1 MRRIIYHSTASPDMD
16 RAALFRLVY
25 QARLVNERCGLS
37 GFLIYADQQFLQVL
51 EGPSWKLV
59 ATFESIRRDVRHS
72 DVTVIDER
80 SIREPLFRSWRM
92 RCFDKGGA
100 GAALD
105 AMTAEARGELPKVI
119 EDAVAAFFG
128 CDRARANLLRMH
140 PA

>member
-1 MRRIIYHSTASPDMD
+1 MRRIIYQSVAAPELD

-25 QARLVNERCGLS
+25 QARVANEQRGLS
-37 GFLIYADQQFLQVL
+37 GFLIFADQRFLQVL
-51 EGPSWKLV
+51 EGPTWKLV
-59 ATFESIRRDVRHS
+59 ATFEAIRRDVRHY

-80 SIREPLFRSWRM
+80 TVEAPLSGSWRM
-92 RCFDKGGA
+92 RCFDEGGA

-105 AMTAEARGELPKVI
+105 AIVAEAGGPVPRVV

-140 PA
+140 PV